1 MQRYCVIIVSGDD
14 MDIYTVSLFGHRELS
29 NSIEIEKQ
37 LYKLVRELICEKEYV
52 EFLVGRN
59 GDFDTLSSSVI
70 RRAMRDSDYGNAA
83 HTLVLPYQTA
93 EFMNNTDSFKEYYSN
108 IEVCEQSA
116 TAHYKAAIEIRNRA
130 MIARSDLVICYVER
144 KRGGANKAQRYAE
157 RQGRTVIN
165 LAVPNK

>member
-1 MQRYCVIIVSGDD
+1 ME
-14 MDIYTVSLFGHRELS
+14 IYTVSLFGHRELS

-37 LYKLVRELICEKEYV
+37 LYKLVRDLICEKGYV

-83 HTLVLPYQTA
+83 HILVLPYQTA

-108 IEVCEQSA
+108 VEICEQSDA
-116 TAHYKAAIEIRNRA
+116 AHYKAAIEIRNRA
-130 MIARSDLVICYVER
+130 MIARSDLVICYVEH
-144 KRGGANKAQRYAE
+144 KSGGAYISLRYAE
-157 RQGRTVIN
+157 KHGKKVIN
-165 LAVPNK
+165 LAFL

>member
-1 MQRYCVIIVSGDD
+1 ME
-14 MDIYTVSLFGHRELS
+14 IYTVSLFGHRELS
-29 NSIEIEKQ
+29 NGIEIEKQ

-93 EFMNNTDSFKEYYSN
+93 EYMNNIDSFMQYYSDVE
-108 IEVCEQSA
+108 ICEQSA
-116 TAHYKAAIEIRNRA
+116 AAHFKAAIQIRNRV
-130 MIARSDLVICYVER
+130 MIDRSDLVICYVEH
-144 KRGGANKAQRYAE
+144 KSGGAYKALRYA
-157 RQGRTVIN
+157 RKQGKAVIN
-165 LAVPNK
+165 LAL